1 MSASRKSKVAYFYD
15 SEFSTFY
22 FGQNHPM
29 KPHRLTMTH
38 QLVLGYDLQQH
49 MDVFRAVKAQPMQLG
64 QFHSA
69 DYIDLLSVVTPDNQ
83 AEHAAAMQRHNFN
96 EDCPV
101 FDGLFEYCR
110 LYAGASIQG
119 AVRLNHGLCDTA
131 INWSGG
137 LHHAKKGEASGFC
150 YVNDLVLAIL
160 ELLKYHARVLYL
172 DIDIHHGDGVEE
184 AFYLSDRV
192 MTVSFHKYGDYFF
205 PGTGDLKDIGEQ
217 RGRYYTLNVPL
228 KDGTDDRTFHA
239 LFKPIMAKVM
249 EAFQPGAVVMQCGA
263 DSLANDRL
271 GCFNLSMRG
280 HGEAVSFMKSF
291 GVPMLVTGGGG
302 YTKHNVARCW
312 TYETALLVDQNV
324 SEVLPE
330 THYHEYFAPDYCL
343 NVAAHRVGEDSNKK
357 DHVEKMRIEVLENLR
372 HLAHAPGVQFHEVAP
387 DSMLPDYELPDVTGQ
402 AGEAGAAGAFME
414 RIGKFAHE
422 HGIIKP
428 AEFYANDRDHWGD

>member
-1 MSASRKSKVAYFYD
+1 
-15 SEFSTFY
+15 
-22 FGQNHPM
+22 
-29 KPHRLTMTH
+29 
-38 QLVLGYDLQQH
+38 
-49 MDVFRAVKAQPMQLG
+49 MQLG

-387 DSMLPDYELPDVTGQ
+387 DAMLPDYELPDVTGQ